1 MTTPQQQA
9 FTKAYNDGI
18 TVGVRQERQR
28 IAKLLDKILLE
39 QADWSQ
45 HSVAMLYAELQLLE
59 PVPDY
64 DPNQE

>member
-9 FTKAYNDGI
+9 FNKAYNGGITDGI
-18 TVGVRQERQR
+18 TMERKR

-39 QADWSQ
+39 QAEWSQ

-59 PVPDY
+59 PVPEY
-64 DPNQE
+64 DPNH